1 MLTMVHLLNA
11 SVSKKILLK
20 EQERQ
25 EPFDKKQKKDEQ
37 KLFKEGYQNEF
48 RERLQL
54 KINYVNPKGGT
65 TNIGRTAHIF
75 FNNPDITSDIVG
87 FPRQLIS
94 LTGLLLRD
102 LNQVHSFPDID
113 RSVL

>member
-1 MLTMVHLLNA
+1 MLVMVHLLNA
-11 SVSKKILLK
+11 SVSKKILVK

-25 EPFDKKQKKDEQ
+25 EAFDKIQKKEEQ
-37 KLFKEGYQNEF
+37 ILCKENYQNEF
-48 RERLQL
+48 WEILQL

-65 TNIGRTAHIF
+65 TNVGRTAHLF
-75 FNNPDITSDIVG
+75 FNNPQITSDILG

-113 RSVL
+113 R